1 MGRSSTVLIMSLGW
15 LIYGTVCFLGVSSGR
30 CKYHGKP
37 FEKEYKKARG
47 TAYLA
52 VGICWLAVSFLFS
65 RLPMSDVVRPIILVV
80 SALPG
85 MIYSSKQER
94 EFRKMD
100 EELANEAAKIAEAA
114 GEDGE
119 E

>member
-15 LIYGTVCFLGVSSGR
+15 LIYGTVCFLGVSSRR

-37 FEKEYKKARG
+37 FEKEYKKAQG

-65 RLPMSDVVRPIILVV
+65 RLPMSDVVQTIILVV

-94 EFRKMD
+94 RFREMD
-100 EELANEAAKIAEAA
+100 DELSAEAA
-114 GEDGE
+114 AASSAEQ
-119 E
+119 